1 MKRSTCKN
9 ILILSVMLIALVS
22 CSKDDDDIYIAPKT
36 VNDINLTFNEIDT
49 PPTPEDPGNY
59 SVWFAMI
66 GDKIYY
72 MNPSNTPLSQFALE
86 YNITSNSFSTKTTDA
101 AICACG
107 YSSKIIT
114 DGTDLFHI
122 ANEAMKYSP
131 ASDSWTDLNYPVEF
145 EDNNGEAAVAYLN
158 GKIYF
163 FGGRTASTTFK
174 YYEIATDSW
183 HAAPDGPYVNTE
195 SELIAVNNTLYSLGG
210 RSVDDQKNFSSY
222 SETNGWSVLPNLPFD
237 LSGYS
242 TEHQTAVYDNRY
254 IFAMTRNDIHIYDTI
269 ERIWK
274 TDPINIPAFD
284 IRYENIFINGN
295 TLFMAGKTTSN
306 EFTLIEI
313 NIAL

>member
-9 ILILSVMLIALVS
+9 ILILSVLLITFIG

-36 VNDINLTFNEIDT
+36 VNDITLTFNEVDT
-49 PPTPEDPGNY
+49 PLTPEDPGNH
-59 SVWFAMI
+59 SVWFSMV

-72 MNPSNTPLSQFALE
+72 MNPSNTAFPQFALE

-107 YSSKIIT
+107 FSSKIISN
-114 DGTDLFHI
+114 GTDLFHI
-122 ANEAMKYSP
+122 ANEAVKYSP
-131 ASDSWTDLNYPVEF
+131 ASDSWTDLNYPDEF
-145 EDNNGEAAVAYLN
+145 RNNNGEAGVAYLN

-183 HAAPDGPYVNTE
+183 SEAPEGPYLNQE
-195 SELIAVNNTLYSLGG
+195 SELIAVGNTLYSLGG
-210 RSVDDQKNFSSY
+210 RNAADRKNFSSY
-222 SETNGWSVLPNLPFD
+222 SETNGWTVLPDLPFD
-237 LSGYS
+237 LEGYAS
-242 TEHQTAVYDNRY
+242 EHQTAVYGNRY
-254 IFAMTRNDIHIYDTI
+254 IFAITRNDIRIYDTI

-274 TDPINIPAFD
+274 TDSINIPAYD

-306 EFTLIEI
+306 EFALIEI

>member
-9 ILILSVMLIALVS
+9 ILILSVLLIALVG
-22 CSKDDDDIYIAPKT
+22 CSKDDDDIYIATKT

-49 PPTPEDPGNY
+49 PPTPEDPGNH
-59 SVWFAMI
+59 SVWFSMV

-114 DGTDLFHI
+114 DGTDLYHI
-122 ANEAMKYSP
+122 ANEAVKYSP
-131 ASDSWTDLNYPVEF
+131 ASDSWTDLNYPAEF
-145 EDNNGEAAVAYLN
+145 HDNNGETGVAYLN

-163 FGGRTASTTFK
+163 FGGRTPSTTFK

-183 HAAPDGPYVNTE
+183 HTAPDGPYVNTE

-210 RSVDDQKNFSSY
+210 RSVDDRKNFSSY
-222 SETNGWSVLPNLPFD
+222 NETNGWAELPDLPFD
-237 LSGYS
+237 LEGYAS
-242 TEHQTAVYDNRY
+242 EHKTAVYDNRY
-254 IFAMTRNDIHIYDTI
+254 IFAMTRNDIRIYDTV
-269 ERIWK
+269 EGIWK
-274 TDPINIPAFD
+274 TDPIEIPSYNL
-284 IRYENIFINGN
+284 RYENIFINGN

-313 NIAL
+313 AIQL